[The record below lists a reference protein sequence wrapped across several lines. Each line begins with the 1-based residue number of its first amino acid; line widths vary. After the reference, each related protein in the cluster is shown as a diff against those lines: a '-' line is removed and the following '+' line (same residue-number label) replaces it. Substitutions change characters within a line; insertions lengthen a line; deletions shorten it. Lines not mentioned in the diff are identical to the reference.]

1 MDYLGLSNIS
11 ETHDLVGSCFLLVSS
26 FHTFQRNQESPLMDS
41 FVSLVTL
48 RHLEGHLGKGK
59 RMILTF
65 KIDRKC
71 FKHKTKPEKSV
82 AMDGPALKACR

>member
-1 MDYLGLSNIS
+1 MLGH
-11 ETHDLVGSCFLLVSS
+11 EFLLVSS
-26 FHTFQRNQESPLMDS
+26 FPTFQRNQESPLMDS
-41 FVSLVTL
+41 FVSLVTV

-65 KIDRKC
+65 KIDRKY

>member
-1 MDYLGLSNIS
+1 
-11 ETHDLVGSCFLLVSS
+11 
-26 FHTFQRNQESPLMDS
+26 MDS

-65 KIDRKC
+65 KIDRKY

-82 AMDGPALKACR
+82 AMDSPALKACR